1 MELSDDEE
9 EGNELAEASRKAFL
23 QQVHRELMD
32 EKRGKLKKMK
42 SKSKPKKEK
51 KPKKKKAGNVSR
63 ASNQP
68 TEKVIQPPIPE
79 ESKPTP
85 KPTPAVIEKPTIV
98 NETKPTIDSTPKPTP
113 VLIRPKLINP
123 ATSTETP
130 SSAPQR
136 KPALINPATATE
148 TPSSAPQR
156 KPVLINPTKPAVIIK
171 PPVDRVLQQPGK
183 TITISSNKQNKK
195 PMENESQ
202 PPARQ
207 NVMPRPIIIK
217 KTQ

>member
-51 KPKKKKAGNVSR
+51 KQKKKKAGNVSR

-85 KPTPAVIEKPTIV
+85 KPTPAVIEKSTIV

-123 ATSTETP
+123 AASTETP
-130 SSAPQR
+130 SSVP
-136 KPALINPATATE
+136 P
-148 TPSSAPQR
+148 R
-156 KPVLINPTKPAVIIK
+156 KPVLINPNKPAVIIK

>member
-123 ATSTETP
+123 AASTETP
-130 SSAPQR
+130 SSVP
-136 KPALINPATATE
+136 P
-148 TPSSAPQR
+148 R

-195 PMENESQ
+195 PMENELQ
-202 PPARQ
+202 PPTRQ

>member
-1 MELSDDEE
+1 
-9 EGNELAEASRKAFL
+9 
-23 QQVHRELMD
+23 MD

-79 ESKPTP
+79 EP
-85 KPTPAVIEKPTIV
+85 KPTPTVIEKPTIV

-136 KPALINPATATE
+136 KP
-148 TPSSAPQR
+148 
-156 KPVLINPTKPAVIIK
+156 VLIHPTKPAVIIK

-183 TITISSNKQNKK
+183 TITISSNKLNKK
-195 PMENESQ
+195 PMENDSQ
-202 PPARQ
+202 PPVRQ
-207 NVMPRPIIIK
+207 NVMISPLSLHSR
-217 KTQ
+217 

>member
-85 KPTPAVIEKPTIV
+85 KPTPAIIEKPTIV
-98 NETKPTIDSTPKPTP
+98 SETKPTIDSTPKPTP

-123 ATSTETP
+123 AASTETP
-130 SSAPQR
+130 SSVP
-136 KPALINPATATE
+136 P
-148 TPSSAPQR
+148 R

>member
-79 ESKPTP
+79 EP
-85 KPTPAVIEKPTIV
+85 KPTPTVIEKPTIV

-113 VLIRPKLINP
+113 VLIRPK
-123 ATSTETP
+123 
-130 SSAPQR
+130 
-136 KPALINPATATE
+136 LINPATATE

>member
-1 MELSDDEE
+1 
-9 EGNELAEASRKAFL
+9 
-23 QQVHRELMD
+23 MD

-79 ESKPTP
+79 EP
-85 KPTPAVIEKPTIV
+85 KPTPTVIEKPIIV

-123 ATSTETP
+123 ATAAETP

-136 KPALINPATATE
+136 KPA
-148 TPSSAPQR
+148 
-156 KPVLINPTKPAVIIK
+156 LINPTKPAVIIK

-183 TITISSNKQNKK
+183 TITISSNKLNKK
-195 PMENESQ
+195 PMENDSQ
-202 PPARQ
+202 PPVRQ

>member
-79 ESKPTP
+79 EP
-85 KPTPAVIEKPTIV
+85 KPTPTVIEKPTIV

-113 VLIRPKLINP
+113 VLIRPKLIN
-123 ATSTETP
+123 S
-130 SSAPQR
+130 
-136 KPALINPATATE
+136 ATATE

-202 PPARQ
+202 PPTRQ